1 MNTVS
6 WALMKI
12 VVALALLAIV
22 VSLALAGRALLRDG
36 RDGQPKT
43 NRMMRALALRVG
55 LSIAL
60 FLFILLSHQMGW
72 IQPTGIAVGH

>member
-1 MNTVS
+1 
-6 WALMKI
+6 MKI
-12 VVALALLAIV
+12 VVALALLAII

-43 NRMMRALALRVG
+43 NRMVRALALRVG